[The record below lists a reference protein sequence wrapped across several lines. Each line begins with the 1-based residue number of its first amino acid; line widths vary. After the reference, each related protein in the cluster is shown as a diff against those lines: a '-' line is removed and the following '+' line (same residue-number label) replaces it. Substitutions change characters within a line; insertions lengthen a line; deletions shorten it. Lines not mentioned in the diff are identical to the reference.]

1 MSMKFKILM
10 VYGLLFSTVLWVNA
24 QSKYTPQQ
32 VEASDDIKVIANFI
46 KYNPDHPDTPKFKAK
61 LYNILNGNTSNDSKK
76 KTASTPVVVEK
87 KSSSKT
93 TSSIKNNSS
102 KTENEKAADM
112 INHLLGDTP
121 NENEA
126 YFSVRNKSKCPIILK
141 ISDGKKT
148 LELNIPASGR
158 NATLLQKG
166 TYQFSSTIC
175 NAQFS
180 TSKKVTDDMEMVLGN

>member
-1 MSMKFKILM
+1 MKITFKVLT
-10 VYGLLFSTVLWVNA
+10 VWGLLLGMCVLAKA

-61 LYNILNGNTSNDSKK
+61 LYNILNGNTSSTPNN
-76 KTASTPVVVEK
+76 KTASAPVVEK

-93 TSSIKNNSS
+93 NNNTKGTSS

-121 NENEA
+121 NKNEA

-141 ISDGKKT
+141 ISDGRRT
-148 LELNIPASGR
+148 LELNIPALGR

-175 NAQFS
+175 NAQFN
-180 TSKKVTDDMEMVLGN
+180 TSKKVTDDMEMILGN

>member
-1 MSMKFKILM
+1 MKFKILM

-87 KSSSKT
+87 
-93 TSSIKNNSS
+93 
-102 KTENEKAADM
+102 
-112 INHLLGDTP
+112 NHHLRQL
-121 NENEA
+121 
-126 YFSVRNKSKCPIILK
+126 VVLKIILLRQK
-141 ISDGKKT
+141 MRK
-148 LELNIPASGR
+148 
-158 NATLLQKG
+158 LL
-166 TYQFSSTIC
+166 I
-175 NAQFS
+175 
-180 TSKKVTDDMEMVLGN
+180 

>member
-1 MSMKFKILM
+1 MKFKILM
-10 VYGLLFSTVLWVNA
+10 VCGLLFSTVLWVNA

-61 LYNILNGNTSNDSKK
+61 LYNILNGNTSSTPKN
-76 KTASTPVVVEK
+76 KTASAPVVEK

-93 TSSIKNNSS
+93 TNNTKNNSS

-126 YFSVRNKSKCPIILK
+126 YFSVRNKSKCPIVLK
-141 ISDGKKT
+141 ISDGKKV
-148 LELNIPASGR
+148 LELNIPASGK

-166 TYQFSSTIC
+166 TYQFSSTVC